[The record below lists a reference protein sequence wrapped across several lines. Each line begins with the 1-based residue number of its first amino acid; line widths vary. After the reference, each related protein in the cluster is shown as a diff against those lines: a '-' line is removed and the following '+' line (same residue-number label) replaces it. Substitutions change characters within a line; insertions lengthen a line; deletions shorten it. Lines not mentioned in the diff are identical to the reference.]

1 MGKVELMK
9 TQLLCTFVKRSN
21 LNRTVDIIIECNDI
35 LYDKVYVFQNE
46 KEHSQLICTYNVE
59 YDDNFMEGIQ
69 DTISLHRKKQTNT
82 LYTINALNETIRS
95 LNEGKLDK
103 SFPVPWENYQ
113 NKLLLTNENGLN
125 IIPTRI
131 YTIIDINTWENKID
145 NK

>member
-1 MGKVELMK
+1 MK
-9 TQLLCTFVKRSN
+9 TQLLCTFTKR
-21 LNRTVDIIIECNDI
+21 NRFYETVDIIIACNDI
-35 LYDKVYVFQNE
+35 VFDKIYVFQNE
-46 KEHSQLICTYNVE
+46 KDYHQLICTYNVE
-59 YDDNFMEGIQ
+59 YDEDFMEGIQ

-113 NKLLLTNENGLN
+113 NKLLLTNESGLN

-131 YTIIDINTWENKID
+131 YTIVDINTWENKID

>member
-1 MGKVELMK
+1 MK
-9 TQLLCTFVKRSN
+9 TQLLCTFTKRN
-21 LNRTVDIIIECNDI
+21 NFYETINIIIACNDI
-35 LYDKVYVFQNE
+35 VFDKIYVFQNE
-46 KEHSQLICTYNVE
+46 KDHHQLICTYNVE
-59 YDDNFMEGIQ
+59 YDEDFMEGIQ

-113 NKLLLTNENGLN
+113 NKLLLTNESGLN

-131 YTIIDINTWENKID
+131 YTIVDINTWENIID